1 MYIYCDNNNRNTLRG
16 PRRRR
21 FRFWRN
27 ISKRSRT
34 VKKRCLHSQPTIQT
48 ARVPSEEAISAT
60 LSADKCK
67 NRSRMPRLR
76 CRSAS
81 WANRFGPT
89 VVCTW
94 SSELLR
100 GEEEEDVEKNET
112 WDMYVHRYR
121 CYDAAVD
128 PFFFVLSTTTAAT
141 TILLCKSV
149 FFLSFFFFCF
159 SLITV
164 SFCVVTFPYQIKN
177 EQRIKWKTT
186 LVRCIRKQKI

>member
-128 PFFFVLSTTTAAT
+128 PFFLFFPPPPPPLPSFCAN
-141 TILLCKSV
+141 LFS
-149 FFLSFFFFCF
+149 FFLSFFSVFPS
-159 SLITV
+159 SLYPFV
-164 SFCVVTFPYQIKN
+164 LSLF
-177 EQRIKWKTT
+177 RI
-186 LVRCIRKQKI
+186 R